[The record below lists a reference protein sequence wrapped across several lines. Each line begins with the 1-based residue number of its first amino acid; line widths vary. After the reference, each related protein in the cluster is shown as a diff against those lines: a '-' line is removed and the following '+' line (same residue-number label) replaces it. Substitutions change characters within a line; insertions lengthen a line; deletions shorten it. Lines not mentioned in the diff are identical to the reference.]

1 MRLAI
6 VATAFALIIWACAG
20 APVPAEM
27 MPPPRPDP
35 EIPVLEQAMQDRLG
49 LQQAQAEGRLPEN
62 WRRREL
68 RQAVLDAARRLEAA
82 PCDAAAR
89 EELRRAILALL
100 ALLMATA
107 DKPVETL
114 ALDGRIID
122 ASSFLNAPAATVMRE
137 AAVAGVISPAEMP
150 EPIRSSAQ
158 GPSFRAARFACSS
171 G

>member
-6 VATAFALIIWACAG
+6 VATTSALIVWATAG

-27 MPPPRPDP
+27 LPPPQPDP
-35 EIPVLEQAMQDRLG
+35 DIPVLERAMQDRLG

-62 WRRREL
+62 WRRHEL

-89 EELRRAILALL
+89 DELRRAIMALL
-100 ALLMATA
+100 ALLTATA
-107 DKPVETL
+107 DTPVETF

-122 ASSFLNAPAATVMRE
+122 ASSFLNAPAAAVMRE
-137 AAVAGVISPAEMP
+137 AAMAGVISPTEMP
-150 EPIRSSAQ
+150 EAIRASAPI
-158 GPSFRAARFACSS
+158 PAATAAPFACI
-171 G
+171 GG